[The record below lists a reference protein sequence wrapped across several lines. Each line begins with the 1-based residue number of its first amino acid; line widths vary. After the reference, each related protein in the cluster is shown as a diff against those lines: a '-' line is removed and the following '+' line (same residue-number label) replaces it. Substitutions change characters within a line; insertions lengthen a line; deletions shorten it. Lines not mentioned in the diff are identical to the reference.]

1 MFTLYV
7 QLKHIIKWS
16 QLHVP
21 ATMPPEEGVPVP
33 SEWKVWLPQIR
44 LGCFGDEEGL
54 RPCRKRTTIVLIGAI
69 PMCIYRLFKIKFSQ
83 NTSIAY

>member
-7 QLKHIIKWS
+7 QLTHIIKWS

-21 ATMPPEEGVPVP
+21 AAMPPEEGVPES
-33 SEWKVWLPQIR
+33 SEWEVGFPQIQ

-54 RPCRKRTTIVLIGAI
+54 RPCRERTTIVLIGAI
-69 PMCIYRLFKIKFSQ
+69 TICSYKLLKIKISQ
-83 NTSIAY
+83 KTSIAY